1 MDMANQT
8 HTYAPSSGSIFH
20 TPSASTVTI
29 TGTTPLTSG
38 TNSIYTTNNTNAIT
52 INGMNIDPLSVDD
65 GSAGYK
71 GSIQIDGQEL
81 DGDRL
86 RKLDALLSALDSLED
101 DNALKELYN
110 IQLMLNKIKGRK

>member
-1 MDMANQT
+1 MDMANPT
-8 HTYAPSSGSIFH
+8 HIYTPSAS

-29 TGTTPLTSG
+29 TGNPPLTSG
-38 TNSIYTTNNTNAIT
+38 TNSMYTTNNTNAIT
-52 INGMNIDPLSVDD
+52 INGMSANTLSYYD
-65 GSAGYK
+65 GFDGK
-71 GSIQIDGQEL
+71 GSIKIGGQEL

-101 DNALKELYN
+101 DNAIKELYN

>member
-8 HTYAPSSGSIFH
+8 HIY

-29 TGTTPLTSG
+29 TGTPPLTSG

-52 INGMNIDPLSVDD
+52 INGMSANSLSVDD
-65 GSAGYK
+65 QADYK
-71 GSIQIDGQEL
+71 KSIQIDGQEL

-110 IQLMLNKIKGRK
+110 IQLMLNKIKGKK